1 MIKEEQKKYNK
12 IQLSITLILI
22 LSICITGTTYAYFYL
37 SESNTN
43 TITGSAATVN
53 LTLDVTKVF
62 PTANSDNTGVL
73 VPQLSTSKSAN
84 SPLSAALKNGCIDAN
99 KNIICQVYRIT
110 VQNLGGTATQVADGW
125 VSFYSNPALTTDVS
139 TEIPNLK
146 WKLIDSVDEN
156 NPTNSVL
163 GTNEDLT
170 ANYNQNIFAND
181 INMPT
186 NRSYTY
192 HMIVWL
198 NETGEVQETD
208 AGKTY
213 YGKIEFKSAN
223 GTGVT
228 SAFTP

>member
-1 MIKEEQKKYNK
+1 MIKEEKKYNK
-12 IQLSITLILI
+12 TQLSITLILI
-22 LSICITGTTYAYFYL
+22 LFICITGTTYAYFYI
-37 SESNTN
+37 SETNTN

-53 LTLDVTKVF
+53 LTLDVTKIF
-62 PTANSDNTGVL
+62 PAADSDNTGVL
-73 VPQLSTSKSAN
+73 VPQLSTSQSAN
-84 SPLSAALKNGCIDAN
+84 SPLASALKNGCIDDN

-110 VQNLGGTATQVADGW
+110 IQNLGGTATQVVDGW
-125 VSFYSNPALTTDVS
+125 ASFYSDSALTENVS
-139 TEIPNLK
+139 IEIPNLK
-146 WKLIDSVDEN
+146 WKLIDYVDEN
-156 NPTNSVL
+156 TPTNSVL
-163 GTNEDLT
+163 GINEDLP

-186 NRSYTY
+186 NKIYTY
-192 HMIVWL
+192 YMIVWL